1 MLKLERTSNP
11 SGLILRLREKETFWE
26 PRLVKALLFAFAL
39 HLGVFLLFHVSPFK
53 LASTFT
59 FSPVQVQSEQSLQ
72 GISALVSSG
81 TYDLEDELPLPPFYF
96 RPPPLDWISFSTKP
110 SITPSALLNPDA
122 LRHIEERTWPI
133 WHEPLS
139 LNLEEPLVR
148 LAISG
153 DLAERHLIDTDPL
166 LSKMQPI
173 TSLPAAYAHVT
184 YEVQMDERTGK
195 LFWYERTQSSGDSA
209 IDRLTEKILL
219 NIHFD
224 PSGTR
229 EFVTG
234 TLNFIV
240 ALSPPIATYE

>member
-1 MLKLERTSNP
+1 MLKLCS
-11 SGLILRLREKETFWE
+11 FA
-26 PRLVKALLFAFAL
+26 LVL
-39 HLGVFLLFHVSPFK
+39 HLGVLLLFHVSPFK

-59 FSPVQVQSEQSLQ
+59 FPPIQVQSEQSLQ
-72 GISALVSSG
+72 GISALISSEP
-81 TYDLEDELPLPPFYF
+81 YDQEDELPPPPFYF
-96 RPPPLDWISFSTKP
+96 RPPALDWISVSTNP
-110 SITPSALLNPDA
+110 SITPSASLNPDA
-122 LRHIEERTWPI
+122 LLRIEERTWPI

-139 LNLEEPLVR
+139 LHLEEPLAR

-153 DLAERHLIDTDPL
+153 DLAERLLIDTDPL

-173 TSLPAAYAHVT
+173 SSLPSSYAHVT

-219 NIHFD
+219 NIRFD

-234 TLNFIV
+234 TLNFVV
-240 ALSPPIATYE
+240 ALLHPITSHE

>member
-26 PRLVKALLFAFAL
+26 PRLVKALLFALVL
-39 HLGVFLLFHVSPFK
+39 HLVVLLLFHVSPFK

-59 FSPVQVQSEQSLQ
+59 FPPIQVQSEQSLQ

-81 TYDLEDELPLPPFYF
+81 PFDQDEEIPPPPFYF
-96 RPPPLDWISFSTKP
+96 RHPPLDWISFSTNP
-110 SITPSALLNPDA
+110 SITPAASLNPDA
-122 LRHIEERTWPI
+122 LLHIEERAWPI
-133 WHEPLS
+133 WHEPLT
-139 LNLEEPLVR
+139 LLLEEPLVR
-148 LAISG
+148 LAIAG
-153 DLAERHLIDTDPL
+153 DLAERLLIDTDPL

-173 TSLPAAYAHVT
+173 STLPASYARAA

-219 NIHFD
+219 NIRFD
-224 PSGTR
+224 PGVPR

-234 TLNFIV
+234 TLNFVV
-240 ALSPPIATYE
+240 AVSHPITTFE